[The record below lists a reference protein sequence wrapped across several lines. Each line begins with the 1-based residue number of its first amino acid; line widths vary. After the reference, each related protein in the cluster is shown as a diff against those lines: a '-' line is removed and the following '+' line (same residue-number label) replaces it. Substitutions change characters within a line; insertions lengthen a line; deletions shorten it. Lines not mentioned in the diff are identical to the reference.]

1 MKHHCAFLA
10 IALLVATAAFAQ
22 QPAPSPGDAPA
33 SKEDIQK
40 LFEVMQI
47 HQQMHQVMDAMMKQQ
62 SAMIRETLKQRY
74 PQTSAERIARA
85 DQMIVETMKDM
96 PMDAMLD
103 DMIPIYQRHF
113 PTRCLSTF
121 THRRRPED
129 DAGDAGPDLRGD
141 AGLSRACKT
150 NGRHKAKAIYL
161 FSKADIDAMSTF
173 YASPT
178 GQKMMREMPA
188 LTSEAMQASSARM
201 QKQMD
206 AIRQKAEQIVKED
219 QEKPKSAP
227 ATPPSQQKN

>member
-1 MKHHCAFLA
+1 MKRHSAFFA
-10 IALLVATAAFAQ
+10 IVLLVATAAFAQ

-62 SAMIRETLKQRY
+62 RAMIRETLKQRY

-85 DQMIVETMKDM
+85 DQMIAETMKDM

-113 PTRCLSTF
+113 S
-121 THRRRPED
+121 
-129 DAGDAGPDLRGD
+129 
-141 AGLSRACKT
+141 KT
-150 NGRHKAKAIYL
+150 
-161 FSKADIDAMSTF
+161 DIDAMSTF

-206 AIRQKAEQIVKED
+206 TIRQKAEQIVKED

-227 ATPPSQQKN
+227 ATPPSQQEK